1 MKYKKNIYY
10 GGNDDVLRFKYEAVI
25 FEEND
30 TNTFS
35 SNNLTD
41 LKSFVY
47 NIIKKCT
54 SDAIACIC
62 PAFSNY
68 PIYKCCKK
76 AGKTYK
82 CNIK

>member
-1 MKYKKNIYY
+1 MKYKNIYY
-10 GGNDDVLRFKYEAVI
+10 GGNNDVLRFRYEAVI
-25 FEEND
+25 FKEND

-35 SNNLTD
+35 SNNLKD
-41 LKSFVY
+41 LKNFVY
-47 NIIKKCT
+47 NTIKKST
-54 SDAIACIC
+54 SDAIARVY

-68 PIYKCCKK
+68 PIYKCWKK

>member
-1 MKYKKNIYY
+1 MKYKNIYY
-10 GGNDDVLRFKYEAVI
+10 GGSNDVLRFNYEAVI
-25 FEEND
+25 FEEKNIR
-30 TNTFS
+30 FA
-35 SNNLTD
+35 SNNLKD

-54 SDAIACIC
+54 SDAIARIY
-62 PAFSNY
+62 PAFSNH
-68 PIYKCCKK
+68 PIYKCWEK

>member
-1 MKYKKNIYY
+1 MKYKNIYY

-25 FEEND
+25 FEDED
-30 TNTFS
+30 TKLFS
-35 SNNLTD
+35 SNNFKD

-54 SDAIACIC
+54 SDAVARIY

-68 PIYKCCKK
+68 PIYKCWKK

-82 CNIK
+82 CKIK